1 MLVQLSKIKLSL
13 TGWRQK
19 QFQISLHKLL
29 QEISSRNGVYWK
41 KNATKKGIV
50 PYLKFLSNLIVL
62 FTVTRSGKGAKRPS
76 PRHNPV
82 GLTEQQNHWN

>member
-1 MLVQLSKIKLSL
+1 MLGQLSKIKHSLS
-13 TGWRQK
+13 GWKQK
-19 QFQISLHKLL
+19 QFQISLCKLL
-29 QEISSRNGVYWK
+29 QEISSGNGVYWE
-41 KNATKKGIV
+41 KNATKKGTV

>member
-1 MLVQLSKIKLSL
+1 MLVQFNKIKLPL
-13 TGWRQK
+13 TDWRQK
-19 QFQISLHKLL
+19 HFQISLHKLH
-29 QEISSRNGVYWK
+29 QESSPINGVYWK
-41 KNATKKGIV
+41 KNATNKGTV
-50 PYLKFLSNLIVL
+50 PYLKFLPKLIVL

>member
-1 MLVQLSKIKLSL
+1 MLVQFSKIKLPL

-19 QFQISLHKLL
+19 HFQISLHKLL
-29 QEISSRNGVYWK
+29 QENRPINGVYWK
-41 KNATKKGIV
+41 KNATKKGTV
-50 PYLKFLSNLIVL
+50 PYLKFLPKLIVL

-82 GLTEQQNHWN
+82 GLTE